1 MLNRVHGLS
10 KGSFTSAASEISGA
24 MQAQMCAYFSAFL
37 QLIADEPG
45 GPQLAALLERF
56 PKPSLLGWSKPIAYT
71 SYLVSVRGFK

>member
-1 MLNRVHGLS
+1 MLNHVHGLS
-10 KGSFTSAASEISGA
+10 EGSFTSAASEISGA

-71 SYLVSVRGFK
+71 SYHVSVRGFK